1 MAVCRNHSGLSGGQL
16 AELLSEKRSE
26 MKVLFMSGYAEKI
39 VHNHKIVQHMTN
51 FLQKPF
57 TMQALA
63 RKIRELPSSRA
74 AAASASAH

>member
-1 MAVCRNHSGLSGGQL
+1 
-16 AELLSEKRSE
+16 
-26 MKVLFMSGYAEKI
+26 MSGYAEKI
-39 VHNHKIVQHMTN
+39 VNNHKIVQHMTN